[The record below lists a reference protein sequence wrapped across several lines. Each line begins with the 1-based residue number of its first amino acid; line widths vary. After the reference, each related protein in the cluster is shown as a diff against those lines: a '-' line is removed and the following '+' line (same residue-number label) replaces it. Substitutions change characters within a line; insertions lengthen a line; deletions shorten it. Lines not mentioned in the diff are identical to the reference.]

1 MPDVQITDNP
11 ATQRYEARADG
22 KVVGYA
28 SHRRDEP
35 GRLIILHVEVDP
47 ASEGH
52 GIGTQLVEHA
62 LEDARSRNLTVVP
75 QCPFAAAV
83 MSGKADPYTDR

>member
-1 MPDVQITDNP
+1 MQDVQITDNLE
-11 ATQRYEARADG
+11 ARRYEARLDG
-22 KVVGYA
+22 TVVGYA
-28 SHRRDEP
+28 SHSQNEP
-35 GRLIILHVEVDP
+35 GRLVILHVEVDP
-47 ASEGH
+47 SREGH

-83 MSGKADPYTDR
+83 MSGRAEPYKDR